1 MSKVGKIT
9 EPLIFYMHDGIDEI
23 FDEKGNV
30 FLAMRKIQWAKEGA
44 EPDPEKG
51 KLELRKWHMKPE
63 GERASRGFSF
73 LTEEGPHELAN
84 VLVSNGYG
92 HTQDILERLK
102 DRPDFQDSLKAIYNE
117 SSDQDDDEYFDPR
130 EALLS

>member
-1 MSKVGKIT
+1 
-9 EPLIFYMHDGIDEI
+9 
-23 FDEKGNV
+23 
-30 FLAMRKIQWAKEGA
+30 
-44 EPDPEKG
+44 
-51 KLELRKWHMKPE
+51 MKPE

-117 SSDQDDDEYFDPR
+117 SDQDDDEYFDPR

>member
-1 MSKVGKIT
+1 MGNVGKIT
-9 EPLIFYMHDGIDEI
+9 EPLIFFMHDDMDEI

-30 FLAMRKIQWAKEGA
+30 FLAMRKIQWGKDGV
-44 EPDPEKG
+44 EPDPEKA

-63 GERASRGFSF
+63 GERPSRGFAF

-92 HTQDILERLK
+92 HTKDILMKLK
-102 DRPDFQDSLKAIYNE
+102 DRDDFEESVKAIYNE
-117 SSDQDDDEYFDPR
+117 ADQDDDEYFDPR
-130 EALLS
+130 EALLG

>member
-51 KLELRKWHMKPE
+51 KLELRKWHMKSE
-63 GERASRGFSF
+63 GETPGKGFSF
-73 LTEEGPHELAN
+73 LTEEGPHELTD
-84 VLVSNGYG
+84 VLISNGYG
-92 HTQDILERLK
+92 HTKDILELLR
-102 DRPDFQDSLKAIYNE
+102 DRDDFEESVKSIYG
-117 SSDQDDDEYFDPR
+117 SDKDDDEYFDPR
-130 EALLS
+130 KALLS